1 MDYQTYLFLERA
13 RSLTSHRTA
22 SLFSEFGV
30 TAATVFILWDS
41 FPHHRILWWS
51 ATAVL
56 VSLFS
61 WWSHVDYEPT
71 TNRLPR
77 GLWLARVVLGTFL
90 VAFIWG
96 LVPVF
101 FFAPD
106 KTSYLIFIVCI
117 YCGYVSGALAVTF
130 AYTPSFFAFAL
141 GISGPFAAR
150 LFYEGGELFTII
162 GLLMMFYV
170 CTLSYVSGN
179 ISKLFLQTTRSN
191 YENLS
196 LIDQLTV
203 EKETAE
209 KATAAKSKFLA
220 AASHDLRQPIHAVN
234 LFLDVLQPLQADD
247 KSRNVLKKIRQSVKG
262 LNKMLHGLLDI
273 SKLDASAVENNP
285 VHLTLNSV
293 VAPLIDEQKERSSL
307 VTIENRLDARY
318 SVYADPTLLERI
330 IRNLLDNAV
339 KYTRK
344 GAVTISASELEDQI
358 SFRIQD
364 TGIGIPQD
372 QLQAVFDEFHQL
384 NNPERNRDKGLGLG
398 LAIVKRL
405 CDLAGIQISLESE
418 PGTGT
423 LATLLIP
430 RGVPELENQAD
441 ILPDVD
447 LSGLQVI
454 VIDDEADILDGM
466 QKVLQQWGCQ
476 AVACTNLDEAAQ
488 SLQSGTGAPDM
499 IISDFRLRDDEN
511 GVEVIEQLRRQC
523 GHNTPAILITGDTAP
538 DRILAARAPGIT
550 VLYKPIDGR
559 QLKATIQSLLHE
571 PVVA

>member
-1 MDYQTYLFLERA
+1 MDYQTYLFIERA
-13 RSLTSHRTA
+13 KSLTSHRTA

-30 TAATVFILWDS
+30 NAATVYILWDS
-41 FPHHRILWWS
+41 FAHDRILWWS
-51 ATAVL
+51 AAAVL
-56 VSLFS
+56 VSLLS
-61 WWSHVDYEPT
+61 WWSHEDYEPT
-71 TNRLPR
+71 TSKLPR
-77 GLWLARVVLGTFL
+77 ELWLARVVLGTFL

-101 FFAPD
+101 FFAPE

-162 GLLMMFYV
+162 GLLMVFYV

-179 ISKLFLQTTRSN
+179 ISKLFLQTTESN

-196 LIDQLTV
+196 LISQLTA

-247 KSRNVLKKIRQSVKG
+247 KSRKVLKKIRQSVKG

-285 VHLTLNSV
+285 AHLTLNLIV
-293 VAPLIDEQKERSSL
+293 EPLIDEHKERSSL
-307 VTIENRLDARY
+307 VQIENRLDAAY
-318 SVYADPTLLERI
+318 LVHADPTLLERV

-344 GAVTISASELEDQI
+344 GTVTISASELEDQV
-358 SFRIQD
+358 SLRIQD

-405 CDLAGIQISLESE
+405 CDLAGITISLESE

-423 LATLLIP
+423 TATLLIP
-430 RGVPELENQAD
+430 RGVAELENQAER
-441 ILPDVD
+441 LPDVD
-447 LSGLQVI
+447 LSGLHVI

-466 QKVLQQWGCQ
+466 QKLLKQWGCR
-476 AVACTNLDEAAQ
+476 AAACSNMEEAEQ
-488 SLQSGTGAPDM
+488 SLRTVAKTPDM
-499 IISDFRLRDDEN
+499 IISDFRLRGDEN
-511 GVEVIEQLRRQC
+511 GVDVIEQLRNLTGRD
-523 GHNTPAILITGDTAP
+523 TPAILITGDTAP

-559 QLKATIQSLLHE
+559 KLRATIQSLIRT
-571 PVVA
+571 PVA